1 VHIACVDFP
10 TPFGDGTCDRGL
22 VSLGGLG
29 RLFHFILVSIVSL
42 GGLGRPFHFIL
53 SGDGRKSP
61 VPTTK
66 PSSDGILGAPLAA
79 ASFLLRAVPTTNSS
93 SGGIVGAPLAVALFR
108 LRAVRDTNSS
118 LNSFVGAPFY
128 VA

>member
-1 VHIACVDFP
+1 MTSSSTTYVSVHIACVDFH
-10 TPFGDGTCDRGL
+10 TPSGDGTCDRGL
-22 VSLGGLG
+22 
-29 RLFHFILVSIVSL
+29 VSL

-66 PSSDGILGAPLAA
+66 
-79 ASFLLRAVPTTNSS
+79 SS
-93 SGGIVGAPLAVALFR
+93 SEGSVGAPLVVALFC
-108 LRAVRDTNSS
+108 LRALRDANSS
-118 LNSFVGAPFY
+118 LNSSVGTSFY

>member
-1 VHIACVDFP
+1 LTSSSTTYVSVYIACVDFHAP
-10 TPFGDGTCDRGL
+10 SGDVNCDRGL
-22 VSLGGLG
+22 
-29 RLFHFILVSIVSL
+29 VSL

-61 VPTTK
+61 VPTT
-66 PSSDGILGAPLAA
+66 
-79 ASFLLRAVPTTNSS
+79 NSS
-93 SGGIVGAPLAVALFR
+93 SEGFVFAPLVVASFR